1 MESFLQGSYRQNR
14 GCVAPENDA
23 IHITIIFHLHHSLLW
38 NQIELREAE
47 NASMRNR
54 EIIKEL
60 ENLASLLSLPRK
72 LMVDGNQAKEQRPF
86 TLNIV
91 KDTKFPR
98 LVVESAGILSERLVT
113 VPQETFETVAALKFG
128 PQCGSS
134 YLNSLLRVYSKGR
147 KSNDRKQP
155 CISLFAVALPWQ
167 H

>member
-47 NASMRNR
+47 NSSMRNR

-98 LVVESAGILSERLVT
+98 LVVESARVLSKCFVT
-113 VPQETFETVAALKFG
+113 VPQEPFETVAALKFG
-128 PQCGSS
+128 PQRGDSD
-134 YLNSLLRVYSKGR
+134 LDGLLRVDSKGR
-147 KSNDRKQP
+147 KSDNRKQP
-155 CISLFAVALPWQ
+155 CVSLFAVALPW
-167 H
+167 

>member
-38 NQIELREAE
+38 NQIELGEAE
-47 NASMRNR
+47 DASMRNR
-54 EIIKEL
+54 EIVKQL
-60 ENLASLLSLPRK
+60 ENLASLLSLPGK
-72 LMVDGNQAKEQRPF
+72 LMIDGNQAKEQRPF

-91 KDTKFPR
+91 KDAKFPR
-98 LVVESAGILSERLVT
+98 LVMESAGVLSKCLVA
-113 VPQETFETVAALKFG
+113 VPQKTFETVAALKFG
-128 PQCGSS
+128 SQCGDSD
-134 YLNSLLRVYSKGR
+134 LDGLLRVYSKGR

-155 CISLFAVALPWQ
+155 CVSLFAVALPWQ